1 MSELKITIILMHY
14 GNCKLETAA
23 YINIYYLGHRR
34 PKLTSRVKVND

>member
-1 MSELKITIILMHY
+1 MEAVMVQNSKI
-14 GNCKLETAA
+14 AA